1 MFQAPQEVNGN
12 LFFFPRGGAAG
23 INRHDQH
30 IPKVDKLSQIKSC
43 LQEGIWGIM
52 VQWQFI
58 YLWPHFVL
66 AEVIITLPPRGG
78 TDCKC
83 VCACVCLQ
91 YLHEAA
97 AFSFR
102 ADKKPRGDTGDLKTR
117 ATQREKKCKTKEG
130 ERLQEML
137 NEAFAE

>member
-12 LFFFPRGGAAG
+12 LFFFFQGGAAG

-66 AEVIITLPPRGG
+66 AEVIITLPPGG
-78 TDCKC
+78 KQTANVCVR
-83 VCACVCLQ
+83 VCA
-91 YLHEAA
+91 
-97 AFSFR
+97 FSTCMR
-102 ADKKPRGDTGDLKTR
+102 QQPSPLAL
-117 ATQREKKCKTKEG
+117 TKSPVG
-130 ERLQEML
+130 ILGI
-137 NEAFAE
+137 